1 MEAWTLDDEFNFL
14 SDYND
19 SLLFEKG
26 EEEKQEL
33 WENYDEYSSA
43 IYEQF

>member
-1 MEAWTLDDEFNFL
+1 METWTLEDEYIFL

-19 SLLFEKG
+19 SLLFAEG
-26 EEEKQEL
+26 EKQQEI

-43 IYEQF
+43 IYK